1 MRAVILAAGVGR
13 RLGDEGDLPKC
24 LLKFGGKTLL
34 QRHLEFLKQ
43 CGIEKTA
50 IAVGFKKE
58 TIQSEIAKLGMDDFA
73 NTVFNPDF
81 EQGSVL
87 SLWSTRDQMTY
98 GGDVLLMD
106 ADVLYGPSLLAR
118 LVETKHANSFLI
130 DKNFEPG
137 DEPVK
142 LCIRNGNIVEFRKKV
157 DVAFDTCGESV
168 GFFKFSF
175 ETAKKLL
182 EATERFK
189 TNREECYEE
198 PLRELALN
206 SPSGTF
212 GVADITG
219 MPWTEIDFPEDVKKA
234 QEKIFTQLESES

>member
-1 MRAVILAAGVGR
+1 
-13 RLGDEGDLPKC
+13 
-24 LLKFGGKTLL
+24 
-34 QRHLEFLKQ
+34 LKQ
-43 CGIEKTA
+43 CGIEKAT

-58 TIQSEIAKLGMDDFA
+58 TIQSEIDKLGMSDF
-73 NTVFNPDF
+73 TDTIFNPDF

-98 GGDVLLMD
+98 GSDVLLMD
-106 ADVLYGPSLLAR
+106 ADVLYGHSLLSK
-118 LVETKHANSFLI
+118 LVETRHASSFLM

-142 LCIRNGNIVEFRKKV
+142 LCIRDGKIVEFRKKV
-157 DVAFDTCGESV
+157 EVEFDICGESV

-175 ETAKKLL
+175 ETAKKLI

-198 PLRELALN
+198 PLRDLALN
-206 SPSGTF
+206 SPQNTF
-212 GVADITG
+212 SVEDISG
-219 MPWTEIDFPEDVKKA
+219 MPWTEIDFPEDVHKA